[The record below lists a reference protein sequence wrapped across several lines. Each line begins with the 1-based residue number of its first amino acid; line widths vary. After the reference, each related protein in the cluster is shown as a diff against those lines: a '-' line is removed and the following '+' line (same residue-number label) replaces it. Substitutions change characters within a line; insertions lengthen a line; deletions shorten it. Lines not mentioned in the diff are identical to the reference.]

1 MSEIKNGNDEN
12 KFQNL
17 FNKSK
22 ISKII
27 TSISTTDN
35 PKYLFESLNQLF
47 LNNVESNQFLINL
60 FSMKSQ
66 KEENIMDNN
75 NNKNKFSLKLKE
87 LIYFLIIN
95 FNFEFFNNFTKEN
108 QLIFDEE
115 KFINECLKESME
127 LLSNRS
133 FNNYGNNN
141 LLFHKYFVIIAYFLL
156 RYRYKNEYSKNKIE
170 SILKCI
176 NNTELNEIFF
186 DIYTSSSVLFN
197 SNDNKKPIF
206 ELNFFKKFDFVEKL
220 IMNYSTNKNI
230 IPNFSISDIN
240 NFYLFINK
248 YKYTPLFQTNYK

>member
-133 FNNYGNNN
+133 FNNYG
-141 LLFHKYFVIIAYFLL
+141 
-156 RYRYKNEYSKNKIE
+156 R
-170 SILKCI
+170 
-176 NNTELNEIFF
+176 NT
-186 DIYTSSSVLFN
+186 
-197 SNDNKKPIF
+197 
-206 ELNFFKKFDFVEKL
+206 
-220 IMNYSTNKNI
+220 
-230 IPNFSISDIN
+230 
-240 NFYLFINK
+240 
-248 YKYTPLFQTNYK
+248 